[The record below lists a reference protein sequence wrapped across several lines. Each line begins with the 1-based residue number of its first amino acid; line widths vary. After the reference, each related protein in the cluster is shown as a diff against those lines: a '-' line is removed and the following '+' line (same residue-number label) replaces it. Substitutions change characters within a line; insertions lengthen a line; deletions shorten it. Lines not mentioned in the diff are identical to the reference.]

1 MNRSRA
7 DIQIGD
13 LAAPRPT
20 TGAPELA
27 VVIPTLNERDNVG
40 PLIERLESALG
51 GLRWEAVFVDDDS
64 RDGTA
69 ALLREIGRSK
79 PYIRVL
85 QRIGR
90 RGLTSACIEG
100 MMASAAPYLAVID
113 ADLQHDETIL
123 PVMLRKLRDEGL
135 DLVVASRNLE
145 QDGMGEFPEARVR
158 LSEAGKRL
166 SRFVARAELSDPMSG
181 YFLLDRRFLDEV
193 ADRMSAISFKV
204 LVDMV
209 SSSKRPVRFGEVP
222 YRFRQRLHGES
233 KLDPNTLVEYLVLI
247 VHKVIGGRVPVRFVL
262 FSIVGS
268 VGVLIHLIALSIAIA
283 LYNATFSQ
291 AQLIATSIAMLSN
304 FLLNNEFTF
313 RERKL
318 RGPALIT
325 GGVTYFA
332 VCAAGGVSS
341 LALGLY
347 LNGYGVPWWAAGAAG
362 TIIAAVWNFG
372 VTSVFTWPEKRSRF

>member
-1 MNRSRA
+1 M
-7 DIQIGD
+7 
-13 LAAPRPT
+13 
-20 TGAPELA
+20 
-27 VVIPTLNERDNVG
+27 VIPTLNERDNVG
-40 PLIERLESALG
+40 PLIERLELTLA
-51 GLRWEAVFVDDDS
+51 GLRWEAIFVDDDS

-69 ALLREIGRSK
+69 ALLREIGQSK
-79 PYIRVL
+79 PYVRVL

-100 MMASAAPYLAVID
+100 MMASTAPYLAVID

-123 PVMLRKLRDEGL
+123 PLMLRTLRNEGL

-145 QDGMGEFPEARVR
+145 QDGMGEFPVARVR

-166 SRFVARAELSDPMSG
+166 SRFIARTDLSDPMSG

-193 ADRMSAISFKV
+193 AGRMSAISFKV

-209 SSSKRPVRFGEVP
+209 SSSKRPVRFAEVP
-222 YRFRQRLHGES
+222 YRFRPRLRGES

-247 VHKVIGGRVPVRFVL
+247 LHKVIGGRVPVRFVL

-268 VGVLIHLIALSIAIA
+268 IGVLVHLIALGVAIG
-283 LYNATFSQ
+283 LYNAAFSQ

-325 GGVTYFA
+325 GGAIYFA
-332 VCAAGGVSS
+332 VCAAGGISS
-341 LALGLY
+341 LALGIY